1 MNQKFKVLVTRK
13 WPSSVEKK
21 LKDNFDVTLNENDN
35 PLSKA
40 ELIEAIENYDA
51 LLPTVTDSINDD
63 IISSENRR
71 SKIIGNFGVGFNNID
86 IESAKKNGVVVTNT
100 PEVLTD
106 CTADI
111 AMLLILGAG
120 RRASE
125 GEFHMR
131 KKEWTGWRPTH
142 MMGSKITGISFE

>member
-51 LLPTVTDSINDD
+51 LLPTVTDQ
-63 IISSENRR
+63 
-71 SKIIGNFGVGFNNID
+71 
-86 IESAKKNGVVVTNT
+86 
-100 PEVLTD
+100 
-106 CTADI
+106 
-111 AMLLILGAG
+111 
-120 RRASE
+120 
-125 GEFHMR
+125 
-131 KKEWTGWRPTH
+131 
-142 MMGSKITGISFE
+142 

>member
-86 IESAKKNGVVVTNT
+86 IESAKKM
-100 PEVLTD
+100 VL
-106 CTADI
+106 
-111 AMLLILGAG
+111 LLQ
-120 RRASE
+120 
-125 GEFHMR
+125 
-131 KKEWTGWRPTH
+131 TH
-142 MMGSKITGISFE
+142 PRS